1 MTDIGKLINML
12 SNRLKRRS
20 KKIENMLGITS
31 GQGSI
36 LRYIM
41 MESSVRKVYQK
52 DIEKEFGMRPP
63 TATELLHAL
72 EQKELICRVSDE
84 EDARFKRIQITEKAQ
99 EIKAELL
106 SEICRN
112 EEALVYGLE
121 PEQIEQFAETAE
133 RMIENLSE

>member
-1 MTDIGKLINML
+1 MTDVAKYINIL

-41 MESSVRKVYQK
+41 LESSMHKIYQK
-52 DIEKEFGMRPP
+52 DIEKEFGLRPP

-72 EQKELICRVSDE
+72 EQKELICRGSDE
-84 EDARFKRIQITEKAQ
+84 GDARLKRIQITEKAQ
-99 EIKAELL
+99 KMKEVLL
-106 SEICRN
+106 AEICKN
-112 EEALVYGLE
+112 EEDLVRGIE
-121 PEQIEQFAETAE
+121 PELIEQFVETAK
-133 RMIENLSE
+133 RMIMNLSE